1 MRRPDASMSLL
12 ADLAAHALDEGYLEA
27 ARRRGTVQ
35 APAARRP
42 LTRISAGVAALALV
56 AAGVLFATSWLT
68 TRQHAAAAARDR
80 ATLIRNITATTT
92 SLRDLRARAEQLRSE
107 INTWRD
113 RALTTSQQGAQ
124 LSRDILALS
133 ASVGTAAVT
142 GSGVEVVLDDAA
154 RTGNAQQD
162 NLGTIYDRDLQ
173 AIANALF
180 ASGAE
185 AIAINGQRLT
195 ALTSIREA
203 GSAILVDYR
212 PIIPPYRVDAI
223 GPPDLRARFE
233 ATQTA
238 ALYRTWQ
245 QVYGL
250 RFSVA
255 PMSTLTLPAA
265 GTILVH
271 YAKPLAP
278 NSVGGP

>member
-1 MRRPDASMSLL
+1 MSLL

-27 ARRRGTVQ
+27 VRRRGAVRV
-35 APAARRP
+35 PATRRP
-42 LTRISAGVAALALV
+42 LSRASAGVAALALV

-68 TRQHAAAAARDR
+68 TRQHAAAVARDR

-92 SLRDLRARAEQLRSE
+92 SIRDLRVRADQLRSE

-133 ASVGTAAVT
+133 GSVGTAAVT

-212 PIIPPYRVDAI
+212 PIIPPYRVD
-223 GPPDLRARFE
+223 
-233 ATQTA
+233 
-238 ALYRTWQ
+238 
-245 QVYGL
+245 
-250 RFSVA
+250 
-255 PMSTLTLPAA
+255 
-265 GTILVH
+265 
-271 YAKPLAP
+271 
-278 NSVGGP
+278 